1 MCLGKWISFFLYHGP
16 LWFVEQLQHL
26 CLHCEQCFCWVPCRK
41 TTFKHRKTSSEW
53 NKAKKQALAAGH
65 SPNTA
70 KAMGRAAAQEVAR
83 QIDAG
88 LLKEETAEDVDWKKS
103 HCGGKN
109 VQSWCVCVHVVSQ
122 LLVAKHVP
130 GFICKASIMW
140 YAAYALLG
148 ERYVTGI
155 REREKEREW
164 ERESWKLFWE
174 R

>member
-1 MCLGKWISFFLYHGP
+1 MLTERRVTVEEKMC
-16 LWFVEQLQHL
+16 
-26 CLHCEQCFCWVPCRK
+26 
-41 TTFKHRKTSSEW
+41 
-53 NKAKKQALAAGH
+53 KA
-65 SPNTA
+65 
-70 KAMGRAAAQEVAR
+70 
-83 QIDAG
+83 
-88 LLKEETAEDVDWKKS
+88 DV
-103 HCGGKN
+103 
-109 VQSWCVCVHVVSQ
+109 CVCVHVVSQ

-155 REREKEREW
+155 REREKERERAR